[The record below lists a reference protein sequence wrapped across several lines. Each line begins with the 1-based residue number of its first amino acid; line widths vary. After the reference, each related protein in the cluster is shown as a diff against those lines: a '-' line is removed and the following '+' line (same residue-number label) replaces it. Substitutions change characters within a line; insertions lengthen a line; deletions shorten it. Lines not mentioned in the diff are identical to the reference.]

1 MFYLTAQVFHDN
13 TDAAIV
19 VYCSPG
25 SNVSRNQIFARS
37 RSAMA
42 GILLVDST
50 PFDGNYTGTAVS
62 NNIIDA
68 TSFPIRVGIGL
79 GAAVWSDDTDT
90 ILTGGSVTENVMRGL
105 HMGFGIAASGLLNW
119 KITENWS
126 EARHSGVRT
135 KRCFDEPVNP
145 SPVAFLYNKK
155 TIGGS
160 EIQED
165 FVDGEFA
172 YGRSFVMYATDRQ
185 LFALT
190 VVTKRATTLML

>member
-1 MFYLTAQVFHDN
+1 
-13 TDAAIV
+13 
-19 VYCSPG
+19 
-25 SNVSRNQIFARS
+25 
-37 RSAMA
+37 MA

-119 KITENWS
+119 KIMENWS

-135 KRCFDEPVNP
+135 KRCFDEPINP

-172 YGRSFVMYATDRQ
+172 YGA
-185 LFALT
+185 
-190 VVTKRATTLML
+190 